1 MKKPIDPNL
10 NSTESE
16 DILFGGGYKEPI
28 KVDKVDLKN
37 DNDAKAEMPELKA
50 IVEKEVISK
59 EPVHHH
65 HHHSSSSDS
74 HHHHSSSSDGHHHSH
89 SSSHHHST
97 SHHHHHHHSSH
108 HHSSKRRRK
117 KINKGAKAVLIILLV
132 FAFLASALGGTYAY
146 LKNQGKTDFTSAVIN
161 DESHEETI
169 TYKGHTYSFNENV
182 VSIAFMGVDQRDLQ
196 SKKDADFVGCADA
209 DVVVAVD
216 TSDGTVKI
224 INIPRDTMVDIDVY
238 SDTGVFLST
247 DNVQLCLAY
256 AYGDGKTK
264 SCENVT
270 KAISR
275 ILYNVPINK
284 YFALDLEGVAPI
296 NDAIGGVTLEAKY
309 SIPDQGIEKGKT
321 VTLKGDMAEAYVRT
335 RDTDYLEASLNRS
348 ERIEQYVKAFA
359 TQLIPA
365 VKSDFSIVSKLYNTA
380 SKYSQTNITLN
391 NATYLASY
399 VLSQGID
406 SFETYS
412 ITGSMSSVEHTEYPD
427 AVIAEFTPDED
438 SVMEAVL
445 NTYYTQID

>member
-10 NSTESE
+10 NTTESE
-16 DILFGGGYKEPI
+16 DILFGGGYKEPDKI
-28 KVDKVDLKN
+28 DEKSSQKSSNVKVQ
-37 DNDAKAEMPELKA
+37 MPEIKA
-50 IVEKEVISK
+50 LVEKEVTSK
-59 EPVHHH
+59 EPIHHHHH
-65 HHHSSSSDS
+65 HHHSSS
-74 HHHHSSSSDGHHHSH
+74 GEHHHSH
-89 SSSHHHST
+89 SSG
-97 SHHHHHHHSSH
+97 HHHHYSSH
-108 HHSSKRRRK
+108 RHSSKKRRK
-117 KINKGAKAVLIILLV
+117 KKMNKSLKVFLIILLIIT
-132 FAFLASALGGTYAY
+132 LLISSLGGTYAY
-146 LKNQGKTDFTSAVIN
+146 LKNQGKTDFTSAVISDN
-161 DESHEETI
+161 NHEEII
-169 TYKGHTYSFNENV
+169 TYKGHKYAFNENV

-209 DVVVAVD
+209 DVVVTVD

-238 SDTGVFLST
+238 NDTGVFLST

-296 NDAIGGVTLEAKY
+296 NDAIGGVTLEAQY
-309 SIPDQGIEKGKT
+309 SVPDKGIEKGKK

-335 RDTDYLEASLNRS
+335 RDMDYLEASLNRS
-348 ERIEQYVKAFA
+348 ARIEQYVKAFA
-359 TQLIPA
+359 QQLIPA
-365 VKSDFSIVSKLYNTA
+365 VKKDFGVVTKLYNTA

-391 NATYLASY
+391 NATYLAST
-399 VLSQGID
+399 VLDKGID
-406 SFETYS
+406 SFETYT
-412 ITGSMSSVEHTEYPD
+412 ITGSMTETKHTKYPD

-445 NTYYTQID
+445 NTYYVQID

>member
-1 MKKPIDPNL
+1 MNKSL
-10 NSTESE
+10 
-16 DILFGGGYKEPI
+16 
-28 KVDKVDLKN
+28 KVF
-37 DNDAKAEMPELKA
+37 
-50 IVEKEVISK
+50 
-59 EPVHHH
+59 
-65 HHHSSSSDS
+65 
-74 HHHHSSSSDGHHHSH
+74 
-89 SSSHHHST
+89 
-97 SHHHHHHHSSH
+97 
-108 HHSSKRRRK
+108 
-117 KINKGAKAVLIILLV
+117 LIILLIIT
-132 FAFLASALGGTYAY
+132 LLISSLGGTYAY
-146 LKNQGKTDFTSAVIN
+146 LKNQGKTDFASAVISDN
-161 DESHEETI
+161 NHEEII
-169 TYKGHTYSFNENV
+169 TYKGHKYAFNENV

-209 DVVVAVD
+209 DVVVTVD

-238 SDTGVFLST
+238 NDTGVFLST

-296 NDAIGGVTLEAKY
+296 NDAIGGVTLEAQY
-309 SIPDQGIEKGKT
+309 SVPDKGIEKGKK

-335 RDTDYLEASLNRS
+335 RDMDYLEASLNRS
-348 ERIEQYVKAFA
+348 ARIEQYVKAFA
-359 TQLIPA
+359 QQLIPA
-365 VKSDFSIVSKLYNTA
+365 VKKDFGVVTKLYNTA

-391 NATYLASY
+391 NATYLAST
-399 VLSQGID
+399 VLDKGID
-406 SFETYS
+406 SFETYT
-412 ITGSMSSVEHTEYPD
+412 ITGSMAETKHTKYPD

-445 NTYYTQID
+445 NTYYVQID

>member
-10 NSTESE
+10 NTTESE
-16 DILFGGGYKEPI
+16 DILFGGGYKEP
-28 KVDKVDLKN
+28 DKIDEKTSQKSSNVN
-37 DNDAKAEMPELKA
+37 VQMPEIKA
-50 IVEKEVISK
+50 LVEKEVTSK
-59 EPVHHH
+59 EPIHHHH
-65 HHHSSSSDS
+65 HHHSSS
-74 HHHHSSSSDGHHHSH
+74 GEHHHSH
-89 SSSHHHST
+89 SSG
-97 SHHHHHHHSSH
+97 HHHHYSSH
-108 HHSSKRRRK
+108 RHSSKKRRRRK
-117 KINKGAKAVLIILLV
+117 KKMNKSLKVFLIILLIITLLV
-132 FAFLASALGGTYAY
+132 SSLGGTYAY
-146 LKNQGKTDFTSAVIN
+146 LKNQGKTDFASAVISDN
-161 DESHEETI
+161 NHKEII
-169 TYKGHTYSFNENV
+169 TYKGHKYAFNENV

-209 DVVVAVD
+209 DVVVTVD

-238 SDTGVFLST
+238 NDTGVFLST

-296 NDAIGGVTLEAKY
+296 NDAIGGVTLEAQY
-309 SIPDQGIEKGKT
+309 SVPDKGIEKGKK

-335 RDTDYLEASLNRS
+335 RDMDYLEASLNRS
-348 ERIEQYVKAFA
+348 ARIEQYVKAFA
-359 TQLIPA
+359 QQLIPA
-365 VKSDFSIVSKLYNTA
+365 VKKDFGVVTKLYNTA

-391 NATYLASY
+391 NATYLAST
-399 VLSQGID
+399 VLDKGID
-406 SFETYS
+406 SFETYT
-412 ITGSMSSVEHTEYPD
+412 ITGSMTETKHTKYPD

-445 NTYYTQID
+445 NTYYVQID

>member
-1 MKKPIDPNL
+1 MRKPIDPNL

-16 DILFGGGYKEPI
+16 DILFGGGYKEPTE
-28 KVDKVDLKN
+28 N
-37 DNDAKAEMPELKA
+37 DESEAVKGDNSKPEMPELKA

-65 HHHSSSSDS
+65 HHSSSSDE
-74 HHHHSSSSDGHHHSH
+74 HHHSH
-89 SSSHHHST
+89 SSSHHHS
-97 SHHHHHHHSSH
+97 SNHHSSHHHSSH
-108 HHSSKRRRK
+108 HHSSHHHSSSRRRK
-117 KINKGAKAVLIILLV
+117 KKMNKGLKVFLIILLII
-132 FAFLASALGGTYAY
+132 ALLISSLGGTYAY

-161 DESHEETI
+161 DDNHEETI

-238 SDTGVFLST
+238 NDTGVFLST
-247 DNVQLCLAY
+247 ENVQLCLAY

-284 YFALDLEGVAPI
+284 YYALDLEGVAPI

-348 ERIEQYVKAFA
+348 DRIEQYVKAFA

-365 VKSDFSIVSKLYNTA
+365 VKNDFGVVSKLYNTA

-391 NATYLASY
+391 NATYLASF
-399 VLSQGID
+399 VLSKGID
-406 SFETYS
+406 SFETYT
-412 ITGSMSSVEHTEYPD
+412 ITGSMSSVKHTEYPD

-445 NTYYTQID
+445 NTYYTQVD

>member
-10 NSTESE
+10 NTTESE
-16 DILFGGGYKEPI
+16 DILFGGGYKEP
-28 KVDKVDLKN
+28 DKIDEKSSQKSSNVN
-37 DNDAKAEMPELKA
+37 VQMPEIKA
-50 IVEKEVISK
+50 LVEKEVTSK
-59 EPVHHH
+59 EPIHHHH
-65 HHHSSSSDS
+65 HHHSSS
-74 HHHHSSSSDGHHHSH
+74 GEHHHSH
-89 SSSHHHST
+89 SSG
-97 SHHHHHHHSSH
+97 HHHHYSSH
-108 HHSSKRRRK
+108 RHSSKKRRRRK
-117 KINKGAKAVLIILLV
+117 KKMNKSLKVFLIILLIITLLV
-132 FAFLASALGGTYAY
+132 SSLGGTYAY
-146 LKNQGKTDFTSAVIN
+146 LKNQGKTDFASAVISDN
-161 DESHEETI
+161 NHKEII
-169 TYKGHTYSFNENV
+169 TYKGHKYAFNENV

-209 DVVVAVD
+209 DVVVTVD

-238 SDTGVFLST
+238 NDTGVFLST

-296 NDAIGGVTLEAKY
+296 NDAIGGVTLEAQY
-309 SIPDQGIEKGKT
+309 SVPDKGIEKGKK

-335 RDTDYLEASLNRS
+335 RDMDYLEASLNRS
-348 ERIEQYVKAFA
+348 ARIEQYVKAFA
-359 TQLIPA
+359 QQLIPA
-365 VKSDFSIVSKLYNTA
+365 VKKDFGVVTKLYNTA

-391 NATYLASY
+391 NATYLAST
-399 VLSQGID
+399 VLDKGID
-406 SFETYS
+406 SFETYT
-412 ITGSMSSVEHTEYPD
+412 ITGSMTETKHTKYPD

-445 NTYYTQID
+445 NTYYVQID

>member
-10 NSTESE
+10 NTTESE
-16 DILFGGGYKEPI
+16 DILFGGGYKEP
-28 KVDKVDLKN
+28 DKIDEKSSQESSNVN
-37 DNDAKAEMPELKA
+37 VQMPEIKA
-50 IVEKEVISK
+50 LVEKEVTSK
-59 EPVHHH
+59 EPIHHHHHH
-65 HHHSSSSDS
+65 HHHSSS
-74 HHHHSSSSDGHHHSH
+74 GEHHHSH
-89 SSSHHHST
+89 SSG
-97 SHHHHHHHSSH
+97 HHSSSH
-108 HHSSKRRRK
+108 RHSSKKRRRRK
-117 KINKGAKAVLIILLV
+117 KKMNKSLKVFLIILLIITLLV
-132 FAFLASALGGTYAY
+132 SSLGGTYAY
-146 LKNQGKTDFTSAVIN
+146 LKNQGKTDFASAVISDN
-161 DESHEETI
+161 NHEEII
-169 TYKGHTYSFNENV
+169 TYKGHKYAFNENV

-209 DVVVAVD
+209 DVVVTVD

-238 SDTGVFLST
+238 NDTGVFLST

-296 NDAIGGVTLEAKY
+296 NDAIGGVTLEAQY
-309 SIPDQGIEKGKT
+309 SVPDKGIEKGKK

-335 RDTDYLEASLNRS
+335 RDMDYLEASLNRS
-348 ERIEQYVKAFA
+348 ARIEQYVKAFA
-359 TQLIPA
+359 QQLIPA
-365 VKSDFSIVSKLYNTA
+365 VKKDFGVVTKLYNTA

-391 NATYLASY
+391 NATYLAST
-399 VLSQGID
+399 VLDKGID
-406 SFETYS
+406 SFETYT
-412 ITGSMSSVEHTEYPD
+412 ITGSMTETKHTKYPD

-445 NTYYTQID
+445 NTYYVQID

>member
-10 NSTESE
+10 NTTESE
-16 DILFGGGYKEPI
+16 DILFGGGYKEP
-28 KVDKVDLKN
+28 DKIDEKSSQGSSNVN
-37 DNDAKAEMPELKA
+37 VQMPEIKA

-59 EPVHHH
+59 EPIHHH
-65 HHHSSSSDS
+65 HHHSSN
-74 HHHHSSSSDGHHHSH
+74 GEHHHSH
-89 SSSHHHST
+89 SSGHHR
-97 SHHHHHHHSSH
+97 HHHSSSH
-108 HHSSKRRRK
+108 RHSSKKRRK
-117 KINKGAKAVLIILLV
+117 KKMNKSLKVFLIILLIIT
-132 FAFLASALGGTYAY
+132 LLISSLGGTYAY
-146 LKNQGKTDFTSAVIN
+146 LKNQGKTDFASAVIN
-161 DESHEETI
+161 DNSHEEII
-169 TYKGHTYSFNENV
+169 TYKGHKYAFNENV

-209 DVVVAVD
+209 DVVVTVD

-238 SDTGVFLST
+238 NDTGVFLST
-247 DNVQLCLAY
+247 ENVQLCLAY

-296 NDAIGGVTLEAKY
+296 NDAIGGVTLEAQY
-309 SIPDQGIEKGKT
+309 SVPDKGIEKGKK

-335 RDTDYLEASLNRS
+335 RDMDYLEASLNRS
-348 ERIEQYVKAFA
+348 ARIEQYVKAFA
-359 TQLIPA
+359 QQLIPA
-365 VKSDFSIVSKLYNTA
+365 VKKDFGVVTKLYNTA

-391 NATYLASY
+391 NATYLAST
-399 VLSQGID
+399 VLDKGID
-406 SFETYS
+406 SFETYT
-412 ITGSMSSVEHTEYPD
+412 ITGSMTETKHTKYPD

-445 NTYYTQID
+445 NTYYVQID

>member
-1 MKKPIDPNL
+1 MNK
-10 NSTESE
+10 S
-16 DILFGGGYKEPI
+16 
-28 KVDKVDLKN
+28 
-37 DNDAKAEMPELKA
+37 LKA
-50 IVEKEVISK
+50 F
-59 EPVHHH
+59 
-65 HHHSSSSDS
+65 
-74 HHHHSSSSDGHHHSH
+74 
-89 SSSHHHST
+89 
-97 SHHHHHHHSSH
+97 
-108 HHSSKRRRK
+108 
-117 KINKGAKAVLIILLV
+117 LIILLIITLLV
-132 FAFLASALGGTYAY
+132 SSLGGTYAY
-146 LKNQGKTDFTSAVIN
+146 LKNQGKTDFTSAVISDN
-161 DESHEETI
+161 NHEEII
-169 TYKGHTYSFNENV
+169 TYKGHKYAFNENV

-209 DVVVAVD
+209 DVVVTVD

-238 SDTGVFLST
+238 NDTGVFLST

-296 NDAIGGVTLEAKY
+296 NDAIGGVTLEAQY
-309 SIPDQGIEKGKT
+309 SVPDKGIEKGKK

-335 RDTDYLEASLNRS
+335 RDMDYLEASLNRS
-348 ERIEQYVKAFA
+348 ARIEQYVKAFA
-359 TQLIPA
+359 QQLIPA
-365 VKSDFSIVSKLYNTA
+365 VKKDFGVVTKLYNTA

-391 NATYLASY
+391 NATYLAST
-399 VLSQGID
+399 VLNKGID
-406 SFETYS
+406 SFETYT
-412 ITGSMSSVEHTEYPD
+412 ITGSMTETKHTKYPD

-445 NTYYTQID
+445 NTYYVQID

>member
-10 NSTESE
+10 NTTESE
-16 DILFGGGYKEPI
+16 DILFGGGYKEP
-28 KVDKVDLKN
+28 DKIDEKSSQESNNVN
-37 DNDAKAEMPELKA
+37 VQMPEIKA
-50 IVEKEVISK
+50 LVEKEVTSK
-59 EPVHHH
+59 EPIHHHH
-65 HHHSSSSDS
+65 HHHSSS
-74 HHHHSSSSDGHHHSH
+74 GEHHHSH
-89 SSSHHHST
+89 SSG
-97 SHHHHHHHSSH
+97 HHHHHHHSS
-108 HHSSKRRRK
+108 KKRRK
-117 KINKGAKAVLIILLV
+117 KKMNKSLKVFLIILLIIT
-132 FAFLASALGGTYAY
+132 LLISSLGGTYAY
-146 LKNQGKTDFTSAVIN
+146 LKNQGKTDFTSAVISDN
-161 DESHEETI
+161 NHEEII
-169 TYKGHTYSFNENV
+169 TYKGHKYAFNENV

-209 DVVVAVD
+209 DVVVTVD

-238 SDTGVFLST
+238 NDTGVFLST

-296 NDAIGGVTLEAKY
+296 NDAIGGVTLEAQY
-309 SIPDQGIEKGKT
+309 SVPDKGIEKGKK

-335 RDTDYLEASLNRS
+335 RDMDYLEASLNRS
-348 ERIEQYVKAFA
+348 ARIEQYVKAFA
-359 TQLIPA
+359 QQLIPA
-365 VKSDFSIVSKLYNTA
+365 VKKDFGVVTKLYNTA

-391 NATYLASY
+391 NATYLAST
-399 VLSQGID
+399 VLDKGID
-406 SFETYS
+406 SFETYT
-412 ITGSMSSVEHTEYPD
+412 ITGSMTETKHTKYPD

-445 NTYYTQID
+445 NTYYVQID

>member
-16 DILFGGGYKEPI
+16 DILFGGGYKEPDI
-28 KVDKVDLKN
+28 T
-37 DNDAKAEMPELKA
+37 DAKSTQESSDVNVQMPELKA
-50 IVEKEVISK
+50 LVEKEVISK
-59 EPVHHH
+59 EPIHHHH
-65 HHHSSSSDS
+65 HHHSSS
-74 HHHHSSSSDGHHHSH
+74 GEHHHSH
-89 SSSHHHST
+89 SPN
-97 SHHHHHHHSSH
+97 HHHHHHHSSSH
-108 HHSSKRRRK
+108 HRHSSKKRRK
-117 KINKGAKAVLIILLV
+117 KKMNKGLKVFLIILLIIALLV
-132 FAFLASALGGTYAY
+132 SSLGGTYAY

-161 DESHEETI
+161 DNNHEEII
-169 TYKGHTYSFNENV
+169 TYKGHKYAFNENV
-182 VSIAFMGVDQRDLQ
+182 VSIAFMGIDQRDLQ

-238 SDTGVFLST
+238 NDTGVFLST

-296 NDAIGGVTLEAKY
+296 NDTIGGVTLEAQY
-309 SIPDQGIEKGKT
+309 SIPDKGIEKGKK

-335 RDTDYLEASLNRS
+335 RDMDYLEASLNRS
-348 ERIEQYVKAFA
+348 ARIEQYVKAF
-359 TQLIPA
+359 TSQLIPA
-365 VKSDFSIVSKLYNTA
+365 VKNDFSVVTKLYNTA

-399 VLSQGID
+399 VLSKGVD
-406 SFETYS
+406 SFETYTL
-412 ITGSMSSVEHTEYPD
+412 TGSMSEAKHTKYPD

>member
-10 NSTESE
+10 NTTESE
-16 DILFGGGYKEPI
+16 DILFGGEYKEP
-28 KVDKVDLKN
+28 DKIDEKSSQESNNVN
-37 DNDAKAEMPELKA
+37 VQMPEIKA
-50 IVEKEVISK
+50 LVEKEVTSK
-59 EPVHHH
+59 EPIHHHH
-65 HHHSSSSDS
+65 HHHSSS
-74 HHHHSSSSDGHHHSH
+74 GEHHHSH
-89 SSSHHHST
+89 SSGHHHYS
-97 SHHHHHHHSSH
+97 SHRHSSK
-108 HHSSKRRRK
+108 KRRRK
-117 KINKGAKAVLIILLV
+117 KKMNKSLKVFLIILLII
-132 FAFLASALGGTYAY
+132 ALLISSLGGTYAY
-146 LKNQGKTDFTSAVIN
+146 LKNQGKNDFTSAVISDN
-161 DESHEETI
+161 NHEEII
-169 TYKGHTYSFNENV
+169 TYKGHKYAFNENV

-196 SKKDADFVGCADA
+196 SKRDADFVGCADA
-209 DVVVAVD
+209 DVVVTVD

-238 SDTGVFLST
+238 NDTGVFLST

-296 NDAIGGVTLEAKY
+296 NDAIGGVTLEAQY
-309 SIPDQGIEKGKT
+309 SVPDKGIEKGKK

-335 RDTDYLEASLNRS
+335 RDMDYLEASLNRS
-348 ERIEQYVKAFA
+348 ARIEQYVKAFA
-359 TQLIPA
+359 QQLIPA
-365 VKSDFSIVSKLYNTA
+365 VKKDFGVVTKLYNTA

-391 NATYLASY
+391 NATYLAST
-399 VLSQGID
+399 VLDKGID
-406 SFETYS
+406 SFETYT
-412 ITGSMSSVEHTEYPD
+412 ITGSMTETKHTKYPD

-445 NTYYTQID
+445 NTYYVQID

>member
-10 NSTESE
+10 NTTESE
-16 DILFGGGYKEPI
+16 DILFGGGYKEP
-28 KVDKVDLKN
+28 DKIDEKSSQKSSNVN
-37 DNDAKAEMPELKA
+37 VQMPEIKA
-50 IVEKEVISK
+50 LVEKEVTSK
-59 EPVHHH
+59 EPIHHHH
-65 HHHSSSSDS
+65 HHHSSS
-74 HHHHSSSSDGHHHSH
+74 GEHHHSH
-89 SSSHHHST
+89 SSG
-97 SHHHHHHHSSH
+97 HHHSSSH
-108 HHSSKRRRK
+108 RHSSKKRRK
-117 KINKGAKAVLIILLV
+117 KKMNKSLKVFLIILLIITLLV
-132 FAFLASALGGTYAY
+132 SSLGGTYAY
-146 LKNQGKTDFTSAVIN
+146 LKNQGKTDFTSAVISDN
-161 DESHEETI
+161 NHEEII
-169 TYKGHTYSFNENV
+169 TYKGHKYAFNENV

-209 DVVVAVD
+209 DVVVTVD

-238 SDTGVFLST
+238 NDTGVFLST

-296 NDAIGGVTLEAKY
+296 NDAIGGVTLEAQY
-309 SIPDQGIEKGKT
+309 SVPDKGIEKGKK

-335 RDTDYLEASLNRS
+335 RDMDYLEASLNRS
-348 ERIEQYVKAFA
+348 ARIEQYVKAFA
-359 TQLIPA
+359 QQLIPA
-365 VKSDFSIVSKLYNTA
+365 VKKDFGVVTKLYNTA

-391 NATYLASY
+391 NATYLAST
-399 VLSQGID
+399 VLDKGID
-406 SFETYS
+406 SFETYT
-412 ITGSMSSVEHTEYPD
+412 ITGSMTETKHTKYPD

-445 NTYYTQID
+445 NTYYVQID

>member
-10 NSTESE
+10 NTTESE
-16 DILFGGGYKEPI
+16 DILFGGGYKEP
-28 KVDKVDLKN
+28 DKIDEKN
-37 DNDAKAEMPELKA
+37 SQESNNVNVQMPEIKA
-50 IVEKEVISK
+50 LVEKEVTSK
-59 EPVHHH
+59 EPIRHHH
-65 HHHSSSSDS
+65 HHHSSS
-74 HHHHSSSSDGHHHSH
+74 GEHHHSH
-89 SSSHHHST
+89 SSG
-97 SHHHHHHHSSH
+97 HHHHSSH
-108 HHSSKRRRK
+108 RHSSKKRRK
-117 KINKGAKAVLIILLV
+117 KKMNKSLKVFLIILLII
-132 FAFLASALGGTYAY
+132 ALLISSLGGTYAY
-146 LKNQGKTDFTSAVIN
+146 LKNQGKTDFASAVISDN
-161 DESHEETI
+161 NHEEII
-169 TYKGHTYSFNENV
+169 TYKGHKYAFNENV

-209 DVVVAVD
+209 DVVVTVD

-238 SDTGVFLST
+238 NDTGVFLST

-296 NDAIGGVTLEAKY
+296 NDAIGGVTLEAQY
-309 SIPDQGIEKGKT
+309 SVPDKGIEKGKK

-335 RDTDYLEASLNRS
+335 RDMDYLEASLNRS
-348 ERIEQYVKAFA
+348 ARIEQYVKAFA
-359 TQLIPA
+359 QQLIPA
-365 VKSDFSIVSKLYNTA
+365 VKKDFGVVTKLYNTA

-391 NATYLASY
+391 NATYLAST
-399 VLSQGID
+399 VLDKGID
-406 SFETYS
+406 SFETYT
-412 ITGSMSSVEHTEYPD
+412 ITGSMTETKHTKYPD

-445 NTYYTQID
+445 NTYYVQID

>member
-10 NSTESE
+10 NTTESE
-16 DILFGGGYKEPI
+16 DILFGGGYKEP
-28 KVDKVDLKN
+28 DKIDEKSSQESNNVN
-37 DNDAKAEMPELKA
+37 VQMPEIKA

-59 EPVHHH
+59 EPIHHHHHHSSNGEHHHSHSSGHHH
-65 HHHSSSSDS
+65 HHHSSS
-74 HHHHSSSSDGHHHSH
+74 HR
-89 SSSHHHST
+89 
-97 SHHHHHHHSSH
+97 
-108 HHSSKRRRK
+108 HSSKKRRK
-117 KINKGAKAVLIILLV
+117 KKMNKSLKVFLIILLII
-132 FAFLASALGGTYAY
+132 ALLISSLGGTYAY
-146 LKNQGKTDFTSAVIN
+146 LKNQGKTDFASAVISDN
-161 DESHEETI
+161 NHEEII
-169 TYKGHTYSFNENV
+169 TYKGHKYAFNENV

-196 SKKDADFVGCADA
+196 SKNDADFVGCADA
-209 DVVVAVD
+209 DVVVTVD

-238 SDTGVFLST
+238 NDTGVFLST
-247 DNVQLCLAY
+247 ENVQLCLAY

-296 NDAIGGVTLEAKY
+296 NDAIGGVTLEAQY
-309 SIPDQGIEKGKT
+309 SVPDKGIEKGKK

-335 RDTDYLEASLNRS
+335 RDMDYLEASLNRS
-348 ERIEQYVKAFA
+348 ARIEQYVKAFA
-359 TQLIPA
+359 QQLIPA
-365 VKSDFSIVSKLYNTA
+365 VKKDFGVVTKLYNTA

-391 NATYLASY
+391 NATYLAST
-399 VLSQGID
+399 VLDKGID
-406 SFETYS
+406 SFETYT
-412 ITGSMSSVEHTEYPD
+412 ITGSMTETKHTKYPD

-445 NTYYTQID
+445 NTYYVQID

>member
-10 NSTESE
+10 TSTESE
-16 DILFGGGYKEPI
+16 DILYGGADVSDKINNESADKHPVKEND
-28 KVDKVDLKN
+28 DKLPD
-37 DNDAKAEMPELKA
+37 LKA
-50 IVEKEVISK
+50 IVEKEPTEAIHH
-59 EPVHHH
+59 HHH
-65 HHHSSSSDS
+65 HHHSSSGEHNHS
-74 HHHHSSSSDGHHHSH
+74 HSSGHHHHHRHHSSSHR
-89 SSSHHHST
+89 
-97 SHHHHHHHSSH
+97 
-108 HHSSKRRRK
+108 HSSKRRRK
-117 KINKGAKAVLIILLV
+117 KMNKGLKVLLIIFLVIALLV
-132 FAFLASALGGTYAY
+132 SALGGTYAY
-146 LKNQGKTDFTSAVIN
+146 LKSQGRTDLTSATITDN
-161 DESHEETI
+161 NHDEII
-169 TYKGHTYSFNENV
+169 TYKGHKYAFNENV
-182 VSIAFMGVDQRDLQ
+182 VSIAFMGVDQRDLL
-196 SKKDADFVGCADA
+196 SKSDADFVGCADA
-209 DVVVAVD
+209 DFVVTVD

-238 SDTGVFLST
+238 NDTGVFLST

-309 SIPDQGIEKGKT
+309 SIPDKGIVEGQK
-321 VTLKGDMAEAYVRT
+321 VTLKGDMAEAYVRS
-335 RDTDYLEASLNRS
+335 RDVDYLEASLNRAA
-348 ERIEQYVKAFA
+348 RLEQYVKAFA
-359 TQLIPA
+359 KQLLPA
-365 VKSDFSIVSKLYNTA
+365 VKNDFGVVSKLYNTA
-380 SKYSQTNITLN
+380 SQYSRTNLTLN
-391 NATYLASY
+391 NATYLASL
-399 VLSQGID
+399 VLSQGIN

-412 ITGSMSSVEHTEYPD
+412 ITGTMKEAKSTKYPD

>member
-10 NSTESE
+10 NTTESE
-16 DILFGGGYKEPI
+16 DILFGGGYKGP
-28 KVDKVDLKN
+28 DKIDEKSSQGSSNVN
-37 DNDAKAEMPELKA
+37 VQMPEIKA
-50 IVEKEVISK
+50 LVEKEVTSK
-59 EPVHHH
+59 EPIHHH
-65 HHHSSSSDS
+65 HHHSSSGEHHHSHS
-74 HHHHSSSSDGHHHSH
+74 SGHHHHSSSHR
-89 SSSHHHST
+89 
-97 SHHHHHHHSSH
+97 
-108 HHSSKRRRK
+108 HSSKKRRK
-117 KINKGAKAVLIILLV
+117 KKMNKSLKVFLIILLIIT
-132 FAFLASALGGTYAY
+132 LLISSLGGTYAY
-146 LKNQGKTDFTSAVIN
+146 LKNQGKTDFTSAVISDN
-161 DESHEETI
+161 NHEEII
-169 TYKGHTYSFNENV
+169 TYKGHKYAFNENV

-209 DVVVAVD
+209 DVVVTVD

-238 SDTGVFLST
+238 NDTGVFLST

-296 NDAIGGVTLEAKY
+296 NDAIGGVTLEAQY
-309 SIPDQGIEKGKT
+309 SVPDKGIEKGKK

-335 RDTDYLEASLNRS
+335 RDMDYLEASLNRS
-348 ERIEQYVKAFA
+348 ARIEQYVKAFA
-359 TQLIPA
+359 QQLIPA
-365 VKSDFSIVSKLYNTA
+365 VKKDFGVVTKLYNTA

-391 NATYLASY
+391 NATYLAST
-399 VLSQGID
+399 VLDKGID
-406 SFETYS
+406 SFETYT
-412 ITGSMSSVEHTEYPD
+412 ITGSMTETKHTKYPD

-445 NTYYTQID
+445 NTYYVQID

>member
-10 NSTESE
+10 NTTESE
-16 DILFGGGYKEPI
+16 DILFGGGYKEP
-28 KVDKVDLKN
+28 DKIDEKSSQKSSNVN
-37 DNDAKAEMPELKA
+37 VQMPEIKA
-50 IVEKEVISK
+50 LVEKEVTSK
-59 EPVHHH
+59 EPIHHHH
-65 HHHSSSSDS
+65 HHHSSS
-74 HHHHSSSSDGHHHSH
+74 GEHHHSH
-89 SSSHHHST
+89 SSGHHHY
-97 SHHHHHHHSSH
+97 SSH
-108 HHSSKRRRK
+108 RHSSKKRRRRK
-117 KINKGAKAVLIILLV
+117 KKMNKSLKVFLIILLIITLLV
-132 FAFLASALGGTYAY
+132 SSLGGTYAY
-146 LKNQGKTDFTSAVIN
+146 LKNQGKTDFASAVISDN
-161 DESHEETI
+161 NHKEII
-169 TYKGHTYSFNENV
+169 TYKGHKYAFNENV

-209 DVVVAVD
+209 DVVVTVD

-238 SDTGVFLST
+238 NDTGVFLST

-296 NDAIGGVTLEAKY
+296 NDAIGGVTLEAQY
-309 SIPDQGIEKGKT
+309 SVPDKGIEKGKK

-335 RDTDYLEASLNRS
+335 RDMDYLEASLNRS
-348 ERIEQYVKAFA
+348 ARIEQYVKAFA
-359 TQLIPA
+359 QQLIPA
-365 VKSDFSIVSKLYNTA
+365 VKKDFGVVTKLYNTA

-391 NATYLASY
+391 NATYLAST
-399 VLSQGID
+399 VLDKGID
-406 SFETYS
+406 SFETYT
-412 ITGSMSSVEHTEYPD
+412 ITGSMTETKHTKYPD

-445 NTYYTQID
+445 NTYYVQID

>member
-10 NSTESE
+10 NTTESE
-16 DILFGGGYKEPI
+16 DILFGGGYKEP
-28 KVDKVDLKN
+28 DKIDEKSSQGSSNVN
-37 DNDAKAEMPELKA
+37 VQMPEIKA

-59 EPVHHH
+59 EPIHHHHHHSSNGEHHHSHSSGHHHH
-65 HHHSSSSDS
+65 HHHSSS
-74 HHHHSSSSDGHHHSH
+74 HR
-89 SSSHHHST
+89 
-97 SHHHHHHHSSH
+97 
-108 HHSSKRRRK
+108 HSSKKRRK
-117 KINKGAKAVLIILLV
+117 KKMNKSLKVFLIILLIIT
-132 FAFLASALGGTYAY
+132 LLISSLGGTYAY
-146 LKNQGKTDFTSAVIN
+146 LKNQGKTDFASAVISDN
-161 DESHEETI
+161 NHEEII
-169 TYKGHTYSFNENV
+169 TYKGHKYAFNENV

-209 DVVVAVD
+209 DVVVTVD

-238 SDTGVFLST
+238 NDTGVFLST
-247 DNVQLCLAY
+247 ENVQLCLAY

-296 NDAIGGVTLEAKY
+296 NDAIGGVTLEAQY
-309 SIPDQGIEKGKT
+309 SVPDKGIEKGKK

-335 RDTDYLEASLNRS
+335 RDMDYLEASLNRS
-348 ERIEQYVKAFA
+348 ARIEQYVKAFA
-359 TQLIPA
+359 QQLIPA
-365 VKSDFSIVSKLYNTA
+365 VKKDFGVVTKLYNTA

-391 NATYLASY
+391 NATYLAST
-399 VLSQGID
+399 VLDKGID
-406 SFETYS
+406 SFETYT
-412 ITGSMSSVEHTEYPD
+412 ITGSMTETKHTKYPD

-445 NTYYTQID
+445 NTYYVQID

>member
-10 NSTESE
+10 NTTESE
-16 DILFGGGYKEPI
+16 DILFGGGYKEP
-28 KVDKVDLKN
+28 DKIDEKN
-37 DNDAKAEMPELKA
+37 SQESNNVNVQMPEIKA
-50 IVEKEVISK
+50 LVEKEVTSK
-59 EPVHHH
+59 EPIRHHH
-65 HHHSSSSDS
+65 HHHSSS
-74 HHHHSSSSDGHHHSH
+74 GEHHHSH
-89 SSSHHHST
+89 SSG
-97 SHHHHHHHSSH
+97 HHHHHSSH
-108 HHSSKRRRK
+108 RHSSKKRRK
-117 KINKGAKAVLIILLV
+117 KKMNKSLKVFLIILLII
-132 FAFLASALGGTYAY
+132 ALLISSLGGTYAY
-146 LKNQGKTDFTSAVIN
+146 LKNQGKTDFASAVISDN
-161 DESHEETI
+161 NHEEII
-169 TYKGHTYSFNENV
+169 TYKGHKYAFNENV

-209 DVVVAVD
+209 DVVVTVD

-238 SDTGVFLST
+238 NDTGVFLST

-296 NDAIGGVTLEAKY
+296 NDAIGGVTLEAQY
-309 SIPDQGIEKGKT
+309 SVPDKGIEKGKK

-335 RDTDYLEASLNRS
+335 RDMDYLEASLNRS
-348 ERIEQYVKAFA
+348 ARIEQYVKAFA
-359 TQLIPA
+359 QQLIPA
-365 VKSDFSIVSKLYNTA
+365 VKKDFGVVTKLYNTA

-391 NATYLASY
+391 NATYLAST
-399 VLSQGID
+399 VLDKGID
-406 SFETYS
+406 SFETYT
-412 ITGSMSSVEHTEYPD
+412 ITGSMTETKHTKYPD

-445 NTYYTQID
+445 NTYYVQID

>member
-10 NSTESE
+10 NTTESE
-16 DILFGGGYKEPI
+16 DILFGRGYKEPDKI
-28 KVDKVDLKN
+28 DEKSSQESSNVKVQ
-37 DNDAKAEMPELKA
+37 MPEIKA
-50 IVEKEVISK
+50 LVEKEVTSK
-59 EPVHHH
+59 EPIHHHH
-65 HHHSSSSDS
+65 HHHSSS
-74 HHHHSSSSDGHHHSH
+74 GEHHHSH
-89 SSSHHHST
+89 SSG
-97 SHHHHHHHSSH
+97 HHHSSH
-108 HHSSKRRRK
+108 RHSSKKRRK
-117 KINKGAKAVLIILLV
+117 KKMNKSLKVFLIILLIIT
-132 FAFLASALGGTYAY
+132 LLISSLGGTYAY
-146 LKNQGKTDFTSAVIN
+146 LKNQGKTDFTSAVISDN
-161 DESHEETI
+161 NHEEII
-169 TYKGHTYSFNENV
+169 TYKGHKYAFNENV

-209 DVVVAVD
+209 DVVVTVD

-238 SDTGVFLST
+238 NDTGVFLST

-296 NDAIGGVTLEAKY
+296 NDAIGGVTLEAQY
-309 SIPDQGIEKGKT
+309 SVPDKGIEKGKK

-335 RDTDYLEASLNRS
+335 RDMDYLEASLNRS
-348 ERIEQYVKAFA
+348 ARIEQYVKAFA
-359 TQLIPA
+359 QQLIPA
-365 VKSDFSIVSKLYNTA
+365 VKKDFGVVTRLYNTA

-391 NATYLASY
+391 NATYLAST
-399 VLSQGID
+399 VLDKGID
-406 SFETYS
+406 SFETYT
-412 ITGSMSSVEHTEYPD
+412 ITGSMTETKHTKYPD

-445 NTYYTQID
+445 NTYYVQID

>member
-10 NSTESE
+10 NTTESE
-16 DILFGGGYKEPI
+16 DILFGGGYKEP
-28 KVDKVDLKN
+28 DKIDEKSSQERNNVN
-37 DNDAKAEMPELKA
+37 VQMPEIKA
-50 IVEKEVISK
+50 LVEKEVTSK
-59 EPVHHH
+59 EPIHHHH
-65 HHHSSSSDS
+65 HHHSSS
-74 HHHHSSSSDGHHHSH
+74 GEHHHSH
-89 SSSHHHST
+89 SSG
-97 SHHHHHHHSSH
+97 HHHHYSSHRHSSK
-108 HHSSKRRRK
+108 KRRRK
-117 KINKGAKAVLIILLV
+117 KKMNKSLKVFLIILLIIT
-132 FAFLASALGGTYAY
+132 LLISSLGGTYAY
-146 LKNQGKTDFTSAVIN
+146 LKNQGKTDFASAVISDN
-161 DESHEETI
+161 NHEEII
-169 TYKGHTYSFNENV
+169 TYKGHKYAFNENV

-209 DVVVAVD
+209 DVVVTVD

-238 SDTGVFLST
+238 NDTGVFLST

-296 NDAIGGVTLEAKY
+296 NDAIGGVTLEAQY
-309 SIPDQGIEKGKT
+309 SVPDKGIEKGKK

-335 RDTDYLEASLNRS
+335 RDMDYLEASLNRS
-348 ERIEQYVKAFA
+348 ARIEQYVKAFA
-359 TQLIPA
+359 QQLIPA
-365 VKSDFSIVSKLYNTA
+365 VKKDFGVVTKLYNTA

-391 NATYLASY
+391 NATYLAST
-399 VLSQGID
+399 VLDKGID
-406 SFETYS
+406 SFETYT
-412 ITGSMSSVEHTEYPD
+412 ITGSMTETKHTKYPD

-445 NTYYTQID
+445 NTYYVQID

>member
-10 NSTESE
+10 NTTESE
-16 DILFGGGYKEPI
+16 DILFGGGYKEP
-28 KVDKVDLKN
+28 DKIDEKSSQGSSNVN
-37 DNDAKAEMPELKA
+37 VQMPEIKA

-59 EPVHHH
+59 EPIHHHHHHSSNGEHHHSHSSGHHHH
-65 HHHSSSSDS
+65 HHHSSS
-74 HHHHSSSSDGHHHSH
+74 HR
-89 SSSHHHST
+89 
-97 SHHHHHHHSSH
+97 
-108 HHSSKRRRK
+108 HSSKKRRK
-117 KINKGAKAVLIILLV
+117 KKMNKSLKVFLIILLIIT
-132 FAFLASALGGTYAY
+132 LLISSLGGTYAY
-146 LKNQGKTDFTSAVIN
+146 LKNQGKTDFASAVISDN
-161 DESHEETI
+161 NHEEII
-169 TYKGHTYSFNENV
+169 TYKGHKYAFNENV

-209 DVVVAVD
+209 DVVVTVD

-238 SDTGVFLST
+238 NDTGVFLST
-247 DNVQLCLAY
+247 ENVQLCLAY

-296 NDAIGGVTLEAKY
+296 NDAIGGVTLEAQY
-309 SIPDQGIEKGKT
+309 SVPDKGIEKGKK

-335 RDTDYLEASLNRS
+335 RDMDYLEASLNRS
-348 ERIEQYVKAFA
+348 ARIEQYVKAFA
-359 TQLIPA
+359 QQLIPA
-365 VKSDFSIVSKLYNTA
+365 VKKDFGVVTKLYNTA

-391 NATYLASY
+391 NATYLAST
-399 VLSQGID
+399 VLDKGID
-406 SFETYS
+406 SFETYT
-412 ITGSMSSVEHTEYPD
+412 ITGSMTETKHTKYPD
-427 AVIAEFTPDED
+427 AVIAEFTPDKD

-445 NTYYTQID
+445 NTYYVQID

>member
-10 NSTESE
+10 NTTESE
-16 DILFGGGYKEPI
+16 DILFGGGYKEP
-28 KVDKVDLKN
+28 DKIDEKSSQESNNVN
-37 DNDAKAEMPELKA
+37 VQMPEIKA
-50 IVEKEVISK
+50 LVEKEVTSK
-59 EPVHHH
+59 EPIHHHH
-65 HHHSSSSDS
+65 HHHSSS
-74 HHHHSSSSDGHHHSH
+74 GEHHHSH
-89 SSSHHHST
+89 SSG
-97 SHHHHHHHSSH
+97 HHHSSH
-108 HHSSKRRRK
+108 HHSSKKRRK
-117 KINKGAKAVLIILLV
+117 KKMNKSLKVFLIILLIIT
-132 FAFLASALGGTYAY
+132 LLISSLGGTYAY
-146 LKNQGKTDFTSAVIN
+146 LKNQGKTDFASAVISDN
-161 DESHEETI
+161 NHEEII
-169 TYKGHTYSFNENV
+169 TYKGHKYAFNENV

-209 DVVVAVD
+209 DVVVTVD

-238 SDTGVFLST
+238 NDTGVFLST

-296 NDAIGGVTLEAKY
+296 NDAIGGVTLEAQY
-309 SIPDQGIEKGKT
+309 SVPDKGIEKGKK

-335 RDTDYLEASLNRS
+335 RDMDYLEASLNRS
-348 ERIEQYVKAFA
+348 ARIEQYVKAFA
-359 TQLIPA
+359 QQLIPA
-365 VKSDFSIVSKLYNTA
+365 VKKDFGVVTKLYNTA

-391 NATYLASY
+391 NATYLAST
-399 VLSQGID
+399 VLDKGID
-406 SFETYS
+406 SFETYT
-412 ITGSMSSVEHTEYPD
+412 ITGSMTETKHTKYPD

-445 NTYYTQID
+445 NTYYVQID

>member
-10 NSTESE
+10 NTTESE
-16 DILFGGGYKEPI
+16 DILFGGGYKEP
-28 KVDKVDLKN
+28 DKIDEKSSQKSSNVN
-37 DNDAKAEMPELKA
+37 VQMPEIKA
-50 IVEKEVISK
+50 LVEKEVTSK
-59 EPVHHH
+59 EPIHHHH
-65 HHHSSSSDS
+65 HHHSSS
-74 HHHHSSSSDGHHHSH
+74 GEHHHSH
-89 SSSHHHST
+89 SSG
-97 SHHHHHHHSSH
+97 HHHHHHHSSSH
-108 HHSSKRRRK
+108 RHSSKKRRK
-117 KINKGAKAVLIILLV
+117 KKMNKGLKVFLIILLII
-132 FAFLASALGGTYAY
+132 ALLISSLGGTYAY
-146 LKNQGKTDFTSAVIN
+146 LKNQGKTDFASAVISDN
-161 DESHEETI
+161 NHEEII
-169 TYKGHTYSFNENV
+169 TYKGHKYAFNENV

-209 DVVVAVD
+209 DVVVTVD

-238 SDTGVFLST
+238 NDTGVFLST
-247 DNVQLCLAY
+247 ENVQLCLAY

-296 NDAIGGVTLEAKY
+296 NDAIGGVTLEAQY
-309 SIPDQGIEKGKT
+309 SVPDKGIEKGKK

-335 RDTDYLEASLNRS
+335 RDMDYLEASLNRS
-348 ERIEQYVKAFA
+348 ARIEQYVKAFA
-359 TQLIPA
+359 QQLIPA
-365 VKSDFSIVSKLYNTA
+365 VKKDFGVVTKLYNTA

-391 NATYLASY
+391 NATYLAST
-399 VLSQGID
+399 VLDKGID
-406 SFETYS
+406 SFETYT
-412 ITGSMSSVEHTEYPD
+412 ITGSMTETKHTKYPD

-445 NTYYTQID
+445 NTYYVQID